1 MAIKITIGGD
11 FCVTVPYTNTQLF
24 SHELKELFNQS
35 DLNIVNLE
43 CPVIE
48 IDNGEKILKTGPHLS
63 TNISIFDLFNQIN
76 IHAVTLA
83 NNHILDFGVK
93 GLESTIIGCHKNNI
107 ITTGAGNNL
116 KEASKP
122 AIVERNGIKIALINF
137 CEHEFSIAT
146 EQSAGANPLDLID
159 NSEEIKKARQFV
171 DFVIVIIHG
180 GHEHY
185 NFPSPR
191 MVKQYRFF
199 ADSGADAII
208 CHHAHCIS
216 GIEVYNNV
224 PIFYGI
230 GNLLFTM
237 PCKNKGWNNG
247 LLVQLRLDKGIPLKW
262 EIIPTQQSDDNYFLS
277 LCTEMDSKR
286 IREEINTYSNII
298 SHSKTLN
305 DQWETYAKR
314 MEPLILND
322 FSPIPGRYIKAI
334 FRRMG
339 LNKIIFR
346 KDYAVQ
352 LLNLIECESLSD
364 LSQHILKQKKL

>member
-11 FCVTVPYTNTQLF
+11 FCVTVPYTNTHLF
-24 SHELKELFNQS
+24 SQELKELFNQS

-171 DFVIVIIHG
+171 DFVIVISHG

>member
-1 MAIKITIGGD
+1 MAIKITVGGD
-11 FCVTVPYTNTQLF
+11 VCVTAPYTNTDLF
-24 SHELKELFNQS
+24 SPEIIELFNQS

-48 IDNGEKILKTGPHLS
+48 NDNENKILKTGPHLS
-63 TNISIFDLFNQIN
+63 TNNKIFDLFKQIN
-76 IHAVTLA
+76 IRAVTLA
-83 NNHILDFGVK
+83 NNHILDFGAK
-93 GLESTIIGCHKNNI
+93 GLQSTLKGCQNNHI
-107 ITTGAGNNL
+107 ITIGAGDNL
-116 KEASKP
+116 KEATKP
-122 AIVERNGIKIALINF
+122 AIIERQGVKIALINF

-146 EQSAGANPLDLID
+146 EQSPGANPMDLID
-159 NSEEIKKARQFV
+159 NSEEIKKARQLA
-171 DFVIVIIHG
+171 DFVVVIIHG

-185 NFPSPR
+185 NLPSPR
-191 MVKQYRFF
+191 MVKQYHFF
-199 ADSGADAII
+199 ADNGADAII

-216 GIEVYNNV
+216 GFEVYKNV

-247 LLVQLRLDKGIPLKW
+247 LLVQFEFDKGFPLKW
-262 EIIPTQQSDDNYFLS
+262 KIIPTQQSADNYLLS
-277 LCTEMDSKR
+277 LCRDKDSLDIMDKVDA
-286 IREEINTYSNII
+286 YSTII
-298 SHSKTLN
+298 SHSNTLN
-305 DQWETYAKR
+305 DHWLTYIKE

-322 FSPIPGRYIKAI
+322 LSPIPGRYIKSI

-339 LNKIIFR
+339 FNKLIFR

-364 LSQHILKQKKL
+364 LSQHILKLRKL